1 MAMTMTAHRT
11 GIGHAEGIRTSTM
24 SWRKVTARI
33 GKAIVALQ
41 EWQERSRERRQLLS
55 LGDNVLKDLG
65 RTRCDAFSEARKRFW
80 QA

>member
-11 GIGHAEGIRTSTM
+11 GIGHAGGIRTSTM
-24 SWRKVTARI
+24 SWRKATARI
-33 GKAIVALQ
+33 GEAIVTLQ

-55 LGDNVLKDLG
+55 LGDSVLKDLG
-65 RTRCDAFSEARKRFW
+65 RTRCDVFSEARKPFW